1 MQEQPIMEIH
11 NIDQHQLEKLQ
22 QELLQLKEE
31 HQQKLQ
37 RKNLQIHELQ
47 EELHSV
53 KLIEGLQ
60 KEKLQLEMKQLK
72 EELDKKLQLKENQIK
87 ELQHEMKQLKL
98 NIQSKKEHQ
107 LFQIQADL
115 VYTKLSKTP
124 PRFPQATPQAS
135 SHKMVII
142 GEVGSGRTSFAQLL
156 LNYSKQF
163 HSTDFTLDLVKSFID
178 HHTKQPCVNS
188 HIVTMPKSYTATFGD
203 FVLDII
209 LPPGCDDSIDYK
221 NTANIIAI
229 LKKELYINCVCLI
242 INGMQVRLT
251 IAMKDVITQI
261 VSILPPSVLRNII
274 VVYTFTRDRFS
285 LKFEPK
291 LLQEEFQLS
300 IPAKHQFML
309 DNSYSRYESYRKST
323 DKKDPNPKE
332 QKMLRRDFE
341 DCNEILYDIFEV
353 IKSFKPARTLKFGEF
368 QEAVDNIKVC
378 FSKLKVHYKNKDEIK
393 KLIEDVGSYES
404 HVKEVTY
411 TETVTKDSEKKNLT
425 CSVCHR
431 NCHLPCDCWFTFRAC
446 SQIQSGKCT
455 HCSHSYS
462 DHTVSKIYYDNVS
475 KTISLPDQDRT
486 ARRKKLEEKLSVY
499 NNDIAKETRVLE
511 SQLKEFQ
518 GVGSNFIFSKNAIKQ
533 INQLIEELQAILPNF
548 EHKEKMLRILNDTK
562 EVMADPTTAKN
573 QEITARWACGILGLD
588 PKNQNEAELNKFF
601 RQQAQQVHPDSTG
614 DDSTTSA
621 FKHAKGYVMRKFL
634 VNRN

>member
-1 MQEQPIMEIH
+1 MAS
-11 NIDQHQLEKLQ
+11 K
-22 QELLQLKEE
+22 
-31 HQQKLQ
+31 
-37 RKNLQIHELQ
+37 HESSQ
-47 EELHSV
+47 AES
-53 KLIEGLQ
+53 KP
-60 KEKLQLEMKQLK
+60 
-72 EELDKKLQLKENQIK
+72 
-87 ELQHEMKQLKL
+87 
-98 NIQSKKEHQ
+98 QSS
-107 LFQIQADL
+107 F
-115 VYTKLSKTP
+115 
-124 PRFPQATPQAS
+124 
-135 SHKMVII
+135 KMVMI
-142 GEVGSGRTSFAQLL
+142 GETGSGKTSFLQLL
-156 LNYSKQF
+156 LNYGKQF
-163 HSTDFTLDLVKSFID
+163 GKEDYILDQVSSFVKSD
-178 HHTKQPCVNS
+178 VARPNQQVWESDTTESNK
-188 HIVTMPKSYTATFGD
+188 YTAKYGDFSLEIIDTPGFGD
-203 FVLDII
+203 TR
-209 LPPGCDDSIDYK
+209 GDDQKKK

-242 INGMQVRLT
+242 INGTQVRLT

-274 VVYTFTRDRFS
+274 VVYTFSRDKFS
-285 LKFEPK
+285 LEFEPN

-300 IPAKHQFML
+300 IPAKHQFAL
-309 DNSYSRYESYRKST
+309 DNSYSRYERYRKST

-332 QKMLRRDFE
+332 QKKLRRDFE
-341 DCNEILYDIFEV
+341 DSNEILDDIIEV

-378 FSKLKVHYKNKDEIK
+378 FSKLKVHYKNKDEIS

-404 HVKEVTY
+404 HVKELTY

-431 NCHLPCDCWFTFRAC
+431 NCHLPCDCWFTFISARAC

-499 NNDIAKETRVLE
+499 NDDIAKETRVLE
-511 SQLKEFQ
+511 SKLEKFQ

-548 EHKEKMLRILNDTK
+548 EHKEKILRILNDTK

-573 QEITARWACGILGLD
+573 QEIKARWACGILGLD
-588 PKNQNEAELNKFF
+588 PKNLNEAELNQFF

-614 DDSTTSA
+614 DDFTASA
-621 FKHAKGYVMRKFL
+621 FKHLNHAKDFL
-634 VNRN
+634 KRRFFGKS